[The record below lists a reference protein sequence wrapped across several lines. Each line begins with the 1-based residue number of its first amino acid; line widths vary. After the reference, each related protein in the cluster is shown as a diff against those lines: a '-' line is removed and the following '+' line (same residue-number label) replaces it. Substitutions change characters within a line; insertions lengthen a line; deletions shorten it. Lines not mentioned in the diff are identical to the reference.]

1 MIEKLRKEKKSL
13 FLEEKLFFERKAVK
27 QIKTNCKYFYKYAN
41 SFKKVQTE
49 PSILQDD
56 KGELIMDKK
65 VIADMLQQQFKSV
78 FSNPLDSEN
87 YSPPFEKPTITHPLP
102 DLEITTADIVKAINE
117 IKTSSSC
124 PKYEIPAK
132 VFKECKHTLSVPLK
146 MLWTESFETGRVP
159 QHYKHQLVI
168 PIYKK
173 GPKTKCENFRP
184 ISLTAHTIK
193 IFERI
198 LRDKLA
204 AYFELNSLFNSNQH
218 GFRRQRSCAT
228 QLLAHTNYIH
238 SGLVEGS
245 GVDSIY
251 IDYAKAFDKVDH
263 KVLLQKLKH
272 YSVNDHY
279 IEWIKSFLE
288 GRFQTVNVDGFY
300 SFPTPVLSGVP
311 QGSVLGPLLFIIYL
325 NDLSNEISGA
335 EIQTFADDTK
345 IVAKINTVDDKNNL
359 QKNLDSVITWSQ
371 INNMKLNIN
380 KFELICHKSKTENKT
395 LNLLNILPFS
405 NSFNSYI
412 ATNSIN
418 IDPSSSVKDLGIV
431 IDESLNW
438 KLQIEV
444 ICKKSKQLSAWILS
458 VFYTRD
464 RLTMLTL
471 FNALV
476 RSRLE
481 YCCEVWSPHQIQDIV
496 KLEQLQRSFT
506 HRISGMKDHNYWD
519 RLEILK
525 IMSLQRRR
533 EKIIIIH
540 L

>member
-1 MIEKLRKEKKSL
+1 M
-13 FLEEKLFFERKAVK
+13 
-27 QIKTNCKYFYKYAN
+27 
-41 SFKKVQTE
+41 
-49 PSILQDD
+49 
-56 KGELIMDKK
+56 
-65 VIADMLQQQFKSV
+65 
-78 FSNPLDSEN
+78 
-87 YSPPFEKPTITHPLP
+87 
-102 DLEITTADIVKAINE
+102 
-117 IKTSSSC
+117 
-124 PKYEIPAK
+124 
-132 VFKECKHTLSVPLK
+132 
-146 MLWTESFETGRVP
+146 
-159 QHYKHQLVI
+159 
-168 PIYKK
+168 
-173 GPKTKCENFRP
+173 
-184 ISLTAHTIK
+184 
-193 IFERI
+193 
-198 LRDKLA
+198 
-204 AYFELNSLFNSNQH
+204 
-218 GFRRQRSCAT
+218 
-228 QLLAHTNYIH
+228 LAHTNYIH

-288 GRFQTVNVDGFY
+288 GRFQTVNVDGFH

-496 KLEQLQRSFT
+496 KVEQLQRSFT

-540 L
+540 LWKILNKVNPNSLEIQFREHSRNSSIKAILKPLPKIRGAVLTNYENSFIIYSAKLWNILPPNLTVIKSLNLFKLKLDKFLSNLPDKPPLPGYPKNCDNSLVNLCV